1 MKKVMNFG
9 DSINETVEIPNCSRL
24 LGPKRALFNRNRV
37 KLIII
42 FLGDFFLALDKDGD
56 GSVGCKD
63 FASRMAAS
71 GKLPAGVD
79 IESAIATVM
88 YLS

>member
-1 MKKVMNFG
+1 M
-9 DSINETVEIPNCSRL
+9 
-24 LGPKRALFNRNRV
+24 
-37 KLIII
+37 I

-56 GSVGCKD
+56 GNVGCKD

-79 IESAIATVM
+79 IEGAIEMVM
-88 YLS
+88 NTYILINSYVVWHWQTAML

>member
-1 MKKVMNFG
+1 MNFG
-9 DSINETVEIPNCSRL
+9 GSSNRTAEMTDCFRL
-24 LGPKRALFNRNRV
+24 LKPKRALFNRNKV

>member
-1 MKKVMNFG
+1 MNFG
-9 DSINETVEIPNCSRL
+9 DTCHKTLEMPDCFRL
-24 LGPKRALFNRNRV
+24 LGSKRALLYRNRV

>member
-1 MKKVMNFG
+1 MNL
-9 DSINETVEIPNCSRL
+9 SVVKNINNDFPWHSHE
-24 LGPKRALFNRNRV
+24 
-37 KLIII
+37 LIMI